1 MFIKVP
7 FSNSISPG
15 SIDKKWIL
23 SDLIFFPWILE
34 KNIVERDVV
43 RMRCFS
49 YFSSYLWRRLLAI
62 IVKEE
67 LTYWIHQF
75 DVLSDLTVE
84 FNFNLTIPSDEVDI
98 LSIFLVNKWEL
109 GLKRNRF
116 SPYIYNSHTTYLN

>member
-23 SDLIFFPWILE
+23 SDLILFPWILE

-43 RMRCFS
+43 RMRFFS

-98 LSIFLVNKWEL
+98 LSIFLVDKWS
-109 GLKRNRF
+109 GWGVRA
-116 SPYIYNSHTTYLN
+116 

>member
-23 SDLIFFPWILE
+23 SDLILFPWILE
-34 KNIVERDVV
+34 KNIVQRDVV

-67 LTYWIHQF
+67 LTYWIQF

-98 LSIFLVNKWEL
+98 LSIFLVDKWEL

-116 SPYIYNSHTTYLN
+116 SPYIYNSHTTYSN

>member
-15 SIDKKWIL
+15 SIDKKLIL
-23 SDLIFFPWILE
+23 SDLILFPWILE

-98 LSIFLVNKWEL
+98 LSIFLVDKWS
-109 GLKRNRF
+109 GWGVRA
-116 SPYIYNSHTTYLN
+116 